1 MSLATTSRC
10 NNDDSGCGGR
20 LNKSSEILAESAEKP
35 FPFAARF
42 PRRREKPMFSDED
55 RPHSDWEMSRSI
67 QRKFSIGTAIVFAV
81 VVLLN
86 LVGQPA
92 SMWAEK
98 PAAEA
103 VLASK

>member
-1 MSLATTSRC
+1 MFTDENSR
-10 NNDDSGCGGR
+10 
-20 LNKSSEILAESAEKP
+20 
-35 FPFAARF
+35 
-42 PRRREKPMFSDED
+42 
-55 RPHSDWEMSRSI
+55 HSDWEMSRSI
-67 QRKFSIGTAIVFAV
+67 QRKFSIGAAIVFAV

-98 PAAEA
+98 PAAET